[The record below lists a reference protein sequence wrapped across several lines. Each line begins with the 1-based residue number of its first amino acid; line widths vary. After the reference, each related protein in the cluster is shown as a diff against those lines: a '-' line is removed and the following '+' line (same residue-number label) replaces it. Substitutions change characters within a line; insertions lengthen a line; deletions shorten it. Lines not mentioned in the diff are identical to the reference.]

1 MTRKNKMQEQK
12 IKSSSK
18 SLIIRIIKIV
28 VFALLLCGVMC
39 LSLKWYLESVSA
51 TLEYLEEEERPNTL
65 WLVQYGS
72 VLLPVVSVAVLLTV
86 AYRIGNGYIP
96 VKTQRDKAII
106 SSLVCVFTYAYLFV
120 KVCELSQGWN
130 LPPAEGAEDVKSVLE
145 RSIIWF
151 CVQALSFLI
160 MISYHVIRAS
170 SEKNGLSEHTA
181 DGSED
186 EQNE

>member
-1 MTRKNKMQEQK
+1 MQEQE

-39 LSLKWYLESVSA
+39 LSLKWYLESVPA

-72 VLLPVVSVAVLLTV
+72 VLLPVVSVAVLLTA

-106 SSLVCVFTYAYLFV
+106 SALVCVFTYAYLFV

-130 LPPAEGAEDVKSVLE
+130 LPPSEGTEDVKSVLE

-151 CVQALSFLI
+151 CVQAVSFLI

-170 SEKNGLSEHTA
+170 SEKKALSEQMS